1 MIQKPNQLGFSLLS
15 HMVQVNGD
23 GDFRPHGASL
33 ETIPDPN
40 LPRLDGPSG
49 TPKDVDREEPQGI

>member
-1 MIQKPNQLGFSLLS
+1 
-15 HMVQVNGD
+15 MVQVNGD

-49 TPKDVDREEPQGI
+49 TPKDVDREEPQGT